1 MSKLKKSLVVL
12 PLAAAL
18 VLNGGCATMFHGST
32 QQVAIRSN
40 MPDADIYVN
49 EAYVGRGNG
58 VTTFKKSSN
67 YMITVR
73 KDGCQAAMMPASKSF
88 DAVTLLGFLID
99 FGLVSIL
106 VVDGAATGAW
116 SQFDQTSFVID
127 PNCARATPA
136 IAPVPAASAVAL
148 PVRGG

>member
-1 MSKLKKSLVVL
+1 MPKLNQTLVAL
-12 PLAAAL
+12 PLAAAFAM
-18 VLNGGCATMFHGST
+18 NTGCATMFHGAT

-49 EAYVGRGNG
+49 EAYVGRGSG

-73 KDGCQAAMMPASKSF
+73 KDGCQAAMVPASKSF
-88 DAVTLLGFLID
+88 DAVTLLGLFID
-99 FGLVSIL
+99 FGIVSIL

-116 SQFDQTSFVID
+116 SQFDQTSFVVD
-127 PNCARATPA
+127 PSCARATLATP
-136 IAPVPAASAVAL
+136 PVPAASAVAI
-148 PVRGG
+148 PIRGG

>member
-1 MSKLKKSLVVL
+1 V
-12 PLAAAL
+12 AH
-18 VLNGGCATMFHGST
+18 FHGST

-40 MPDADIYVN
+40 VPDADIYVN

-58 VTTFKKSSN
+58 VTTFKKSGN

-73 KDGCQAAMMPASKSF
+73 KDGCQAATVPASKSF
-88 DAVTLLGFLID
+88 DALTLLGFFID

-116 SQFDQTSFVID
+116 SQFDQTSFVVD
-127 PNCARATPA
+127 PSCARTTPA
-136 IAPVPAASAVAL
+136 MAPAPAASAVAL